1 MYRIVDKKIILLL
14 CLILCNCLL
23 FSAGY
28 EFVNQEISEIL
39 YSVSLVENQSIVVD
53 DTVFGI
59 GTFRFYGENFE
70 EAFDSFLL
78 ANRLYVDKSKE
89 TWVVSKIRFST
100 FDEDTQEKSFQLDCY
115 DLYLERIFEY
125 ISEKTNN
132 AIIYSSLPNIKQ
144 SFHLQ
149 ANSLE
154 KLIELIF
161 KNFDGYQINTE
172 ENTIIIKKKLIL
184 HSFYE
189 EIHTFNI
196 GIVEF
201 VFGNIGNIFTSL
213 ANNSFFAFEC
223 GVFS

>member
-1 MYRIVDKKIILLL
+1 M
-14 CLILCNCLL
+14 
-23 FSAGY
+23 
-28 EFVNQEISEIL
+28 
-39 YSVSLVENQSIVVD
+39 
-53 DTVFGI
+53 
-59 GTFRFYGENFE
+59 
-70 EAFDSFLL
+70 L

-100 FDEDTQEKSFQLDCY
+100 FDEDTQEMSFQLDCY

-154 KLIELIF
+154 KLIELIL

-172 ENTIIIKKKLIL
+172 ENTIIIEKKLK
-184 HSFYE
+184 E
-189 EIHTFNI
+189 ELTIERKTDKSQIEINYFDNKFNI
-196 GIVEF
+196 KLKNANFEKFLDVLKEKRDFQFLSLVKENQIISWAEFENQDFDFVLASVCALCNVAFTQKDDLF
-201 VFGNIGNIFTSL
+201 VFYTNIQ
-213 ANNSFFAFEC
+213 
-223 GVFS
+223 GVRNLL